1 MESIVVV
8 GASLG
13 GLRVVE
19 NIRREGFSGRLT
31 LVGDEPHRPY
41 DRPPLSKEFLRG
53 EVEADRLSLVKKS
66 EAELSL
72 DTRYGTRAVGLD
84 LAARRV
90 QLDSGEALDF
100 DGLVIATGARPRRID
115 GAAGKENV
123 FVLRTLDDA
132 RALGLALRA
141 AKRAVV
147 VGAGFIG
154 LEVAASCKAMG
165 VETTVLEAAPTPCAR
180 ALHPALGD
188 FLASFHH
195 ARGVDLRCGVSIEAF
210 EGEGRV
216 EAVRLAS
223 GERIAC
229 DVLVIGIGV
238 TPNVEWLEGSGLS
251 LENGVRCDESLRA
264 SVEGVYALGDV
275 ASFPHPLFD
284 GERMRIEHWTTTVE
298 QARLVAQNLVRGE
311 AKAFEKAP
319 LFWSDQFELKIQG
332 VGRPSPGD
340 EMAIACGSFEEGRFL
355 ALFGRGGRL
364 VGAYGFGRP
373 AELVKARMAIEKRA
387 SFDEARASIQG

>member
-1 MESIVVV
+1 
-8 GASLG
+8 
-13 GLRVVE
+13 E

-115 GAAGKENV
+115 GAAGKENG

-180 ALHPALGD
+180 TLHPALGD
-188 FLASFHH
+188 FL
-195 ARGVDLRCGVSIEAF
+195 
-210 EGEGRV
+210 
-216 EAVRLAS
+216 
-223 GERIAC
+223 
-229 DVLVIGIGV
+229 
-238 TPNVEWLEGSGLS
+238 
-251 LENGVRCDESLRA
+251 
-264 SVEGVYALGDV
+264 
-275 ASFPHPLFD
+275 
-284 GERMRIEHWTTTVE
+284 
-298 QARLVAQNLVRGE
+298 
-311 AKAFEKAP
+311 
-319 LFWSDQFELKIQG
+319 
-332 VGRPSPGD
+332 
-340 EMAIACGSFEEGRFL
+340 
-355 ALFGRGGRL
+355 
-364 VGAYGFGRP
+364 
-373 AELVKARMAIEKRA
+373 
-387 SFDEARASIQG
+387 